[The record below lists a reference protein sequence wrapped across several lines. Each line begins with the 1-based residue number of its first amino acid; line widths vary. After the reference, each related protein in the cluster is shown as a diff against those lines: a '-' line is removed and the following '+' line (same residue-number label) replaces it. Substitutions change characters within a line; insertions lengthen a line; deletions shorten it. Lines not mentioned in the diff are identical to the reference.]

1 MFLTK
6 AFPFFANEC
15 GTCTTSMGLHDGG
28 SKKRLGGHWLQRAY
42 SNEEFVQRLADE
54 LEPGIDEEEWLG
66 CWRTDVDPAS
76 AAWLKVVSAR
86 IKAGYLIDDSTLR
99 RLKAVVKP
107 QRPLVAPSADHRLEI
122 AVEMCIA
129 ERPGPN
135 LIGTHERYV
144 SARDELRA
152 RFEELY
158 ATQPEWE
165 RKCAFR
171 TNPPATAMPREVFL
185 PPSEALHFVGRFSPT
200 VQAGVQRGTRVVNAS
215 CFPPVLHRYPRIGA
229 LEVTALVYHDG
240 ELLAHE
246 CVFSK
251 LLSGRWPG
259 AARVMARI
267 DGFVQDA
274 LWREQQAKLRA
285 WAELVYSV
293 EDGYMLH
300 DAQLAQLRQA
310 VTQNPRQLLELVE
323 DGYALSAASL
333 ELLRERAAEAG
344 SRGPQTEVGD

>member
-1 MFLTK
+1 
-6 AFPFFANEC
+6 
-15 GTCTTSMGLHDGG
+15 MGLTNGG
-28 SKKRLGGHWLQRAY
+28 SKKKLGDHWLQRAY
-42 SNEEFVQRLADE
+42 DNEEFVQRLAEE
-54 LEPGIDEEEWLG
+54 LEPGIDEDEWLG
-66 CWRTDVDPAS
+66 SWRTDVAPAS
-76 AAWLKVVSAR
+76 EAWLKIVSAR
-86 IKAGYLIDDSTLR
+86 IKAGYLVDDATLR

-107 QRPLVAPSADHRLEI
+107 QRPPVAPSADHRLEI

-144 SARDELRA
+144 SARDDLRA
-152 RFEELY
+152 RFDALY
-158 ATQPEWE
+158 ADEGEWE

-171 TNPPATAMPREVFL
+171 TNPPATSMPRDVFL

-229 LEVTALVYHDG
+229 LEVTALVYRDG
-240 ELLAHE
+240 EVVAHE

-274 LWREQQAKLRA
+274 LWREQQAQLQA
-285 WAELVYSV
+285 WAELVFSV

-300 DAQLAQLRQA
+300 DAQMAQLRQA
-310 VTQNPRQLLELVE
+310 VTQNPGQVLELVE
-323 DGYALSAASL
+323 DGYALSGESL
-333 ELLRERAAEAG
+333 ALLRERAAEAASG
-344 SRGPQTEVGD
+344 RGPLTEVGD